1 MFTSSRIF
9 STGTLAV
16 ATLLVTA
23 LQADE
28 RLSLLFL
35 GDQGHHQPSQ
45 LAEVIVPALSQQGID
60 ITYTEDLQ
68 QLTLENLQRY
78 DGLLLYANTDE
89 LPPAQEE
96 ALLRYVAEGGGFIP
110 LHCASYCFRNSAAF
124 VDLVG
129 AQFLR
134 HGGQVFDTRIIQ
146 PEHPIMQGFE
156 GFSSWDETYV
166 HTRHNDR
173 NRIVLE
179 VRSTGEQADGQS
191 QEPWT
196 WVRTHGAGRV
206 FYTAWGHDQRTWN
219 QPGFL
224 NLLERGIRW
233 ACQADPSV
241 VPSYRDAA
249 RFVVPAMTE
258 PRSDVAPFES
268 VDVGPKIPNYPA
280 GENWGTQGEVQ
291 SRMQL
296 PLEPAESLK
305 HYVTPQGFHLE
316 LFAAE
321 PDFQGKPIAM
331 NWDARGRLWVCETYD
346 YPNEL
351 QPPGQG
357 RDRIRICED
366 SDGDGRAD
374 KFTLF
379 AEKLS
384 IPTAIEFCRDGVI
397 VQDGTVTRFLRDND
411 GDDRA
416 DQNVVLIDGWAL
428 GDTHGGVSNF
438 QYGLD
443 NYYWAMQGYND
454 SHPKFAGGQ
463 HPGFRQGPFRF
474 STSRSESLIAPPT
487 KGPTRS
493 TSSAIDETPST
504 QPAADRATPSVDSL
518 EFIRSTTNN
527 SWGLGSS
534 EEGLIFASTAN
545 RAPSFFVPIPNRYY
559 ERVRGWTPSLVAD
572 AIAPDHLFHPI
583 TNKVR
588 QVDHHGGYT
597 AGAGHAL
604 YTARTYPRSWW
615 NRVAF
620 VCGPTGHLVGT
631 YVLHRQGASY
641 RDANEF
647 NLVASDDEWAAPIMA
662 EVGPDGQMWILDW
675 YNYIIQH
682 NPTPQGF
689 ETGKGNAY
697 ESDLRDKKHGRV
709 YRLVYDGA
717 EGEAGADLAPQLDAN
732 HPSTLVAALGHP
744 NRLWRRHAQRLLVE
758 RGQSDVVPALIELL
772 THQDV
777 DSTGNNAAV
786 THALWVL
793 HALPADA
800 TNSSSP
806 NALSQLPEAMW
817 KELLQHPAAGVR
829 RNALLT
835 LPPLSTTIDLMA
847 QTQSLRDADAQVQLA
862 ALMALADNS
871 TSSQVAGG
879 MLVDLLSQPPLLRD
893 RYVKDG
899 IICAAATHAHEFLST
914 ALIDPRLNQSLSDEQ
929 GEVLRVVAEHAAR
942 SGFEVA
948 QWERL
953 IDSMSRSSVET
964 VAPLAE
970 GLAAGWQRGA
980 ATAMPAVGEEVLN
993 QLCLAAQPEQL
1004 AALLRLGTAWG
1015 SDAVDTYAHRLSES
1029 LIDKI
1034 ADRDALDSQRVAA
1047 AREIISLV
1055 GSNPSAVSALLEQLS
1070 PQMPSAVG
1078 SGLIRALSDAPALNV
1093 GDELLSRW
1101 PTLTPAL
1108 RGDALAVLLSRPQ
1121 WTRSL
1126 LEAIQAGI
1134 VSLNELSLDQRRSLE
1149 SHPDK
1154 ELRQLATK
1162 LASQAGISVD
1172 ADRQR
1177 VVESYAAAAAGS
1189 GSVERGKLLFTKNCA
1204 NCHKHSGEGQEVG
1217 PDLTGMAVHPKQ
1229 ELLIHILDPNRSVEG
1244 NFRRYTLLTADGVVL
1259 TGMLAGESQS
1269 AVELID
1275 AEGKRL
1281 SVSREDIEQLTSTQL
1296 SLMPAGFEQ
1305 QIPAAEMTDLLE
1317 FLTNK
1322 GRFVPLP
1329 MASVATAVS
1338 TKGLFSDGD
1347 NGPDRMV
1354 FADWGPKQ
1362 FAGVPFQLVDPQ
1374 GTRRANIVLLN
1385 GPHGTLPPKMPLQV
1399 SLPCNMSVKTFH
1411 LLSGVSGWGFPFSD
1425 DRGTS
1430 LIVRIHYADG
1440 QSEDH
1445 PLKDGVH
1452 FADYIRRVDV
1462 PESQFAFDLRGQ
1474 QLRYLT
1480 VQPLRTEPISSI
1492 DLVKGE
1498 DATAPIIV
1506 AITAER

>member
-1 MFTSSRIF
+1 MSTSSRLFRSSVFLI
-9 STGTLAV
+9 
-16 ATLLVTA
+16 ATLLTTA
-23 LQADE
+23 LPAED
-28 RLSLLFL
+28 RLSILFL

-45 LAEVIVPALSQQGID
+45 LAESITPALAQHGID

-68 QLTLENLQRY
+68 QLSLENLQGY
-78 DGLLLYANTDE
+78 DGLLLYANIDE

-129 AQFLR
+129 AQFQK
-134 HGGQVFDTRIIQ
+134 HGGQVFATSIVA
-146 PEHPIMQGFE
+146 PEHPIMLDFD

-179 VRSTGEQADGQS
+179 MRSSGEQAEGQT

-206 FYTAWGHDQRTWN
+206 FYTAWGHDQRTWSH
-219 QPGFL
+219 PGFV

-233 ACQADPSV
+233 ACQSDPSV
-241 VPSYRDAA
+241 VPPYRESQL
-249 RFVVPAMTE
+249 FVVSAMTP
-258 PRSDVAPFES
+258 PRTDVAPFETI
-268 VDVGPKIPNYPA
+268 DVGPKIPNYLA
-280 GENWGTQGEVQ
+280 GEKWGTQGEIKTL
-291 SRMQL
+291 MQL
-296 PLEPAESLK
+296 PLTPDESLK
-305 HYVTPQGFHLE
+305 HYVTPEGFHLE

-321 PDFQGKPIAM
+321 PDFEGKPIAM
-331 NWDARGRLWVCETYD
+331 NWDERGRLWVCETYD

-374 KFTLF
+374 KFTIF
-379 AEKLS
+379 AEQLS
-384 IPTAIEFCRDGVI
+384 IPTAIEFSRGGVL

-416 DQNVVLIDGWAL
+416 DQNDVLIEGWAL

-443 NYYWAMQGYND
+443 NHYWAMQGYND
-454 SHPKFAGGQ
+454 SHPKYAGGQ

-474 STSRSESLIAPPT
+474 STRPPESLIAPPIKSKT
-487 KGPTRS
+487 LDPSPSPATPPHKLS
-493 TSSAIDETPST
+493 TSTST
-504 QPAADRATPSVDSL
+504 SPTVTSL

-583 TNKVR
+583 TDKVR

-604 YTARTYPRSWW
+604 YTARTYPHSWW

-620 VCGPTGHLVGT
+620 VCGPTGHLVGS
-631 YVLHRQGASY
+631 YVLHRHGASY

-662 EVGPDGQMWILDW
+662 EVGPDGHMWILDW
-675 YNYIIQH
+675 YNYIVQN
-682 NPTPQGF
+682 NPTQQGF
-689 ETGKGNAY
+689 ETGRGNAY

-709 YRLVYDGA
+709 YRLVYDGT
-717 EGEAGADLAPQLDAN
+717 EGEAGADRAPQLDAN
-732 HPSTLVAALGHP
+732 NPSTLVAALGHS

-758 RGQSDVVPALIELL
+758 RGHSDVVPALIELL
-772 THQDV
+772 TNREV
-777 DSTGNNAAV
+777 DHTGNNAAV

-793 HALPADA
+793 HALPADD
-800 TNSSSP
+800 TNASSP
-806 NALSQLPEAMW
+806 NALSQLPDEMW
-817 KELLQHPAAGVR
+817 IDLLQHPAAGVR

-835 LPPLSTTIDLMA
+835 FPPRPTAFSLMTQA
-847 QTQSLRDADAQVQLA
+847 QSWRDPDCQVQLA
-862 ALMALADNS
+862 ALMALADYP
-871 TSSQVAGG
+871 TVSQTAGA
-879 MLVDLLSQPPLLRD
+879 MLVDLLSQPPLLLD
-893 RYVKDG
+893 RYRKDG
-899 IICAAATHAHEFLST
+899 IICAAATHAHEFLIT
-914 ALIDPRLNQSLSDEQ
+914 ALTDPKLKQQLSNEQ

-942 SGFEVA
+942 NGFDAA
-948 QWERL
+948 QWEL
-953 IDSMSRSSVET
+953 LLNNMSPSSIET
-964 VAPLAE
+964 IVPMAE
-970 GLAAGWQRGA
+970 GLAAGWQRDA
-980 ATAMPAVGEEVLN
+980 AGTMPAAGEDVLN
-993 QLCLAAQPEQL
+993 QLCQAAQPEQL

-1015 SDAVDTYAHRLSES
+1015 STAVDSYAHQLTES
-1029 LIDKI
+1029 LIDKLVDN
-1034 ADRDALDSQRVAA
+1034 AAQDVERVMAVQ
-1047 AREIISLV
+1047 EIISLV
-1055 GSNPSAVSALLEQLS
+1055 GSEPSAISDLLEQLS

-1078 SGLIRALSDAPALNV
+1078 SGLIRALSLASAENV
-1093 GDELLSRW
+1093 GDELLTRW
-1101 PTLTPAL
+1101 PTLTPIL

-1121 WTRSL
+1121 WTHSL
-1126 LEAIQAGI
+1126 LQAIQAGT
-1134 VSLNELSLDQRRSLE
+1134 VALNELSLDQRRSLE

-1154 ELRQLATK
+1154 ELRELASK

-1177 VVESYAAAAAGS
+1177 VVESYGAAVTAT
-1189 GSVERGKLLFTKNCA
+1189 GSVASGKLLFTKNCS

-1217 PDLTGMAVHPKQ
+1217 PDLTGMAVHPKE

-1305 QIPAAEMTDLLE
+1305 QIPVAEMTDLLE

-1329 MASVATAVS
+1329 LASVATAVS
-1338 TKGLFSDGD
+1338 TKGLFSDND

-1354 FADWGPKQ
+1354 FEDWGPKE

-1385 GPHGTLPPKMPLQV
+1385 GPNGTLPPKMPKQV
-1399 SLPCNMSVKTFH
+1399 TLPCNMSVKSFH

-1425 DRGTS
+1425 ELTTS
-1430 LIVRIHYADG
+1430 LIVRVHYTDG

-1445 PLKDGVH
+1445 PLKNGVH

-1462 PESQFAFDLRGQ
+1462 PESQFAFNLRGQ
-1474 QLRYLT
+1474 QLRYLA
-1480 VQPLRTEPISSI
+1480 VQPLRAEPISSI
-1492 DLVKGE
+1492 DLLKGD
-1498 DATAPIIV
+1498 DASAPIIM